1 MSSYR
6 IIFLSQKHLLS
17 FSQIISELWWWIAF
31 INISIS
37 FQNEVVM
44 SVPFGKWGQ
53 WPVIAFIWAPP
64 ECIWTSLYTGSVSV
78 CSFSDA
84 PFSIDWRVTALG
96 KVNTPNLLYATQLIQ
111 LSAGGEVIQA
121 CANKLHLQESKE
133 NAGRFRRQLCP
144 LQTRKRN
151 FSKLLM
157 T

>member
-17 FSQIISELWWWIAF
+17 FSPSYSQIISELWWWIAL

-37 FQNEVVM
+37 SQNEVVM

-53 WPVIAFIWAPP
+53 WPVIAFIWAAP

-84 PFSIDWRVTALG
+84 PFSMDWRVTALG
-96 KVNTPNLLYATQLIQ
+96 EVNTSNLLYVTRLIQ

-133 NAGRFRRQLCP
+133 MLEGLGDSCVPFKRGR
-144 LQTRKRN
+144 
-151 FSKLLM
+151 
-157 T
+157 